1 MNSMVEVLAA
11 HAAAQP
17 SALFCADPQRSY
29 SYAQGWSWARRIAAA
44 LLQRGLKGPVWGR
57 ADSGETVTVSFA
69 GPFAGQCV
77 GRSLNRV
84 VVL

>member
-57 ADSGETVTVSFA
+57 ADPGETVTVS
-69 GPFAGQCV
+69 FAGQCV